1 MKSQEEES
9 QFWKGN
15 MDFVFDMFVGG
26 NEFPG

>member
-1 MKSQEEES
+1 MKSQEES

-15 MDFVFDMFVGG
+15 MDSVFDMFVGG